1 MGLFDIFKKK
11 DNSTE
16 AAPIANSS
24 NTNELFPLI
33 DKYKEYV
40 VNFVSMQAQG
50 NYSPISAYEK
60 SNGELTG
67 FLFINSDDSYTLSV
81 EEVLSRMETGFEKKL
96 AEGNIRSYAIFYH
109 SQFTQNIPDHSIAY
123 NDDQLKA
130 ISIIYNTKNGLK
142 RKTALPYT
150 FANDELSYSGFAE
163 LSPAQNNALF
173 AVKLIEGK
181 DYFQDREMVKSEV
194 IENSIGLKISKSN
207 NSNLSNTWGGIF
219 GFTNFRSEQGSNTL
233 KEYFALTLLNTAAY
247 DNNPVRVSK
256 LDFED
261 VTFKA
266 VSYRK
271 DPVSLIPVIKTDYT
285 IEVENKEINEWEN
298 VYNLEAIVKG
308 SGRSTFMVNYFATD
322 YAENREVYLASK
334 KLNIKLS
341 AIAYVLDI
349 HKDDENSELKY
360 SEDFTAYMPNKD
372 HVVFGCFDFIGQ
384 LESFR
389 ETSLL
394 NDNSLKGYIMK
405 VRLITN
411 EEIKDFFTI
420 DMFVSLEN
428 MRFAELQQ
436 GMKLTGMFQ
445 LQGQIA

>member
-11 DNSTE
+11 DSSAE
-16 AAPIANSS
+16 AAPTLV
-24 NTNELFPLI
+24 NTTNGVPAII

-50 NYSPISAYEK
+50 NYSPISAYENN
-60 SNGELTG
+60 NGELTG

-81 EEVLSRMETGFEKKL
+81 EEVLSRMGVSFEKKL
-96 AEGNIRSYAIFYH
+96 AEGSIKSYAIFYH
-109 SQFTQNIPDHSIAY
+109 SQFTPNTQDHSIAY

-130 ISIIYNTKNGLK
+130 ISIIYQAKNGLK
-142 RKTALPYT
+142 GKTALPYT
-150 FANDELSYSGFAE
+150 FANDELTYSGFAE
-163 LSPAQNNALF
+163 LSQTQNNAIF
-173 AVKLIEGK
+173 TTKLVEGK
-181 DYFQDREMVKSEV
+181 DYFQDREMVKSEEV
-194 IENSIGLKISKSN
+194 ENSIGLKILKSN
-207 NSNLSNTWGGIF
+207 NGNLSNTWGGLF
-219 GFTNFRSEQGSNTL
+219 GFGYFRSEEGSNKL
-233 KEYFALTLLNTAAY
+233 KDYFALTLSNNAGY
-247 DNNPVRVSK
+247 DNDRVRVSK

-261 VTFKA
+261 ITFKA
-266 VSYRK
+266 VSYDK
-271 DPVSLIPVIKTDYT
+271 TPVSLIPVIKTDYT

-298 VYNLEAIVKG
+298 VNNLEAIIKG

-349 HKDDENSELKY
+349 HTTDENSELKY

-372 HVVFGCFDFIGQ
+372 HAVFGCFDFIGQ

-389 ETSLL
+389 ETFLL
-394 NDNSLKGYIMK
+394 NDNSLKGYMMK

-411 EEIKDFFTI
+411 EEVKDFFTI
-420 DMFVSLEN
+420 DMYVSPEN
-428 MRFAELQQ
+428 MRFNELLQ